1 MRHAVLMLLLACCA
15 AVLAAML
22 RAKDAELEKLLDCRA
37 AVPAAGFDERAL
49 MAIARLEQETDML
62 RVRVEELE
70 DAVAKE
76 K

>member
-1 MRHAVLMLLLACCA
+1 
-15 AVLAAML
+15 
-22 RAKDAELEKLLDCRA
+22 
-37 AVPAAGFDERAL
+37 VPAAGFDEKAL

>member
-1 MRHAVLMLLLACCA
+1 MKAFACAVLALLVAIFA
-15 AVLAAML
+15 AVLAARNGAAIEEL
-22 RAKDAELEKLLDCRA
+22 RDCRA
-37 AVPAAGFDERAL
+37 AVPAAGFDEKAL